1 MPEKN
6 EAIINAES
14 HKCVTNMISR
24 WHMSCGVHENVKK
37 KPKYI
42 NAHLFLVVNKRYV
55 KIDLNI

>member
-14 HKCVTNMISR
+14 HKCVTNMIFR
-24 WHMSCGVHENVKK
+24 WHLSCGVHENVKK
-37 KPKYI
+37 KR
-42 NAHLFLVVNKRYV
+42 NMFLVVNKRYV